1 MITTYQLDLVLGT
14 RKISIIKVLILA
26 LIGVV
31 FTACGTHAP
40 MSEMVMFNVKR
51 GSPEDSVA
59 KYTNFGI
66 GLQYANNG
74 PFENEYDEKN
84 EQDYEGVEDSYNES
98 LAISAYWLN
107 DNKFGFGYSLGLANG
122 LDITT
127 KIINDYYGTFSTSSN
142 GSFKVIFQKRLFVDE
157 VKGIATGVYLG
168 RGVQPYYST
177 ESGFVIGPDE
187 STSLY
192 HVGLRSSMI
201 FRNQNRRGSG
211 LTGSANI
218 GYIFEID
225 EPYVGFSVAFMTF

>member
-1 MITTYQLDLVLGT
+1 MRLTLIVISVL
-14 RKISIIKVLILA
+14 
-26 LIGVV
+26 

-51 GSPEDSVA
+51 SSPEDSVA

-122 LDITT
+122 IDFTMRIYD
-127 KIINDYYGTFSTSSN
+127 DYYGTVTTSGNTSI
-142 GSFKVIFQKRLFVDE
+142 KAIFQKRLFVDE
-157 VKGIATGVYLG
+157 VKGIAAGVYFG
-168 RGVQPYYST
+168 RGVQPYYSADR
-177 ESGFVIGPDE
+177 GFVIGPDK

-192 HVGLRSSMI
+192 HAGLRSSMI
-201 FRNQNRRGSG
+201 FRNKNRRGSG
-211 LTGSANI
+211 FTGSANI
-218 GYIFEID
+218 GYIFETD
-225 EPYVGFSVAFMTF
+225 EPYIGFSVAFMTF